1 MSGFRLRFNELR
13 NITYGSSL
21 QETLP
26 FVEAFEMEYRY
37 HGESNLVMVK
47 PIVVH
52 SVVIFLV
59 QFPDEE
65 ADSMALVYNSKDE
78 WSDIEKESTGVT
90 DAIGMAIEKYYSK
103 GYLLTTPSHL
113 LN

>member
-1 MSGFRLRFNELR
+1 MSGFRLRINRLR
-13 NITYGSSL
+13 NITTTFSL

-26 FVEAFEMEYRY
+26 FEKAFEMEYRY

-59 QFPDEE
+59 QFPDGA

-78 WSDIEKESTGVT
+78 WSDIEKESTGET
-90 DAIGMAIEKYYSK
+90 EAIGTAIEKYYSK
-103 GYLLTTPSHL
+103 SYLLGTPSHF